1 MICFDKKHLK
11 TIYNSN
17 IPRLYSTPDG
27 SAEAME
33 LRKMAMN
40 HSREYWYMGSMLDRS
55 VVQKNRSCVRV
66 ATGMYLLRVLSISS
80 SVASASATLA

>member
-1 MICFDKKHLK
+1 
-11 TIYNSN
+11 
-17 IPRLYSTPDG
+17 
-27 SAEAME
+27 
-33 LRKMAMN
+33 MAMN